1 MPPHCKPHHDSQ
13 VTGQLKDVPSQIEAV
28 PLLVRRCI
36 EALMVKQM
44 VEAFSEEFDPKRVV
58 DLAARAIR
66 RSAFKAGEELA
77 ATTNDRSLEAFSCIL
92 GYVACRRSA
101 GDRYYRTDCNHA
113 LLQRNSVLF
122 CRRVQ
127 ETRNAGTG
135 THPVVYP
142 GLRTGPGI
150 QSLISDL
157 REHRPLWTAVRFVT
171 SGSGF
176 SVPDA

>member
-92 GYVACRRSA
+92 DTWRA
-101 GDRYYRTDCNHA
+101 GGALEIDIIEQTATTLFFNVTRCCFAEEYKKLGMPELGRTLSCIRDFELARGFNPDIR
-113 LLQRNSVLF
+113 LERTQTIMDGSPF
-122 CRRVQ
+122 C
-127 ETRNAGTG
+127 
-135 THPVVYP
+135 
-142 GLRTGPGI
+142 
-150 QSLISDL
+150 DF
-157 REHRPLWTAVRFVT
+157 RFRFL
-171 SGSGF
+171 G
-176 SVPDA
+176 PDA